1 MVCDLAELET
11 FFDEE
16 PIIPVQS
23 VMPVFTFIQLAP
35 EIKVPVVVQEE
46 PAFDHE
52 AERLR
57 ILEEMRRAEAEGE
70 VVVPYDF
77 WKTIYSTE
85 TSYR

>member
-23 VMPVFTFIQLAP
+23 VMPVFPSFNWHLRSRR
-35 EIKVPVVVQEE
+35 VVVKEA

-52 AERLR
+52 AERLYW
-57 ILEEMRRAEAEGE
+57 RRCAARR
-70 VVVPYDF
+70 PLN
-77 WKTIYSTE
+77 
-85 TSYR
+85 